1 MTHQDSSSA
10 TGPAPGTDPA
20 DPTGIE
26 HLLSRLRAHR
36 VVGIIRHRDPE
47 VAEQVAL
54 AVLRAGLACVEIT
67 WSVPGAPGI
76 IRRVAAEF
84 GDRYVGAGTVVHPW
98 QVDEVADAG
107 ARYVVTP
114 AVRPGVVTRCAER
127 GIPTLTGLM
136 TPTEL
141 FQAIDLGIRAV
152 KLYPAGTLG
161 PVHLSALRD
170 IAPDVAYVPT
180 GGVDAANAGDWL
192 RRGATAV
199 AIGSAFTGAWDRGGG
214 AAVAEVTA
222 KVLAA
227 VSDHGV

>member
-1 MTHQDSSSA
+1 MTRQDVP
-10 TGPAPGTDPA
+10 PAPPLDTDPA
-20 DPTGIE
+20 DPTGVE
-26 HLLSRLRAHR
+26 HLLARLRAHR

-47 VAEQVAL
+47 VAEQVAR
-54 AVLRAGLACVEIT
+54 AVLQAGLACVEMT
-67 WSVPGAPGI
+67 WSVTGAPGI
-76 IRRVAAEF
+76 IRRLVAEF
-84 GDRYVGAGTVVHPW
+84 GDRYVGAGTIVHPW

-114 AVRPGVVTRCAER
+114 AVRPGVVARCAER
-127 GIPTLTGLM
+127 AIPTLTGLM

-141 FQAIDLGIRAV
+141 FAAIDLGVRAV

-161 PVHLSALRD
+161 PGHLSALRD
-170 IAPDVAYVPT
+170 IAPDISYVPT

-199 AIGSAFTGAWDRGGG
+199 AIGSAFTGAFDRGGE

-227 VSDHGV
+227 VGDPGV